1 MEQRT
6 IKVAKLSDDRCPF
19 IDWLDSLDK
28 TTKSRVQSRLT
39 CLLENNFGY
48 DTIVASSGNDVI
60 KLAEFC
66 GATYAKNGNDLILM
80 PKNGLGVSYYSLTL
94 KDYYLGGF
102 ENFKVKTYS
111 DGSASSLTGEYTM
124 EQFFNYVVKNI
135 NPFTTKGTNGNDL
148 IRSTGDIDAL
158 AGYDVILACTE
169 DTTYSNRQTVNA
181 GSGNNSVNVVSDYS
195 NITGGTGDDTYTI
208 SSTVSTLVDEGE
220 NNTIY
225 IDRNR
230 YSNNLYYDI
239 TLNGNGLNCK
249 CII

>member
-1 MEQRT
+1 M
-6 IKVAKLSDDRCPF
+6 
-19 IDWLDSLDK
+19 
-28 TTKSRVQSRLT
+28 
-39 CLLENNFGY
+39 
-48 DTIVASSGNDVI
+48 
-60 KLAEFC
+60 
-66 GATYAKNGNDLILM
+66 
-80 PKNGLGVSYYSLTL
+80 
-94 KDYYLGGF
+94 
-102 ENFKVKTYS
+102 
-111 DGSASSLTGEYTM
+111 
-124 EQFFNYVVKNI
+124 VKNI

-158 AGYDVILACTE
+158 AGDDVILACSE

-208 SSTVSTLVDEGE
+208 SSTVSTLVDEGG
-220 NNTIY
+220 NNTLY

-230 YSNNLYYDI
+230 YSDNLYYDI

>member
-80 PKNGLGVSYYSLTL
+80 PQNGLGVSYYSLTL

-102 ENFKVKTYS
+102 ENFKVKTHIVMVVQAHS
-111 DGSASSLTGEYTM
+111 RANIQWNSSLIMWLKTLTHLLQK
-124 EQFFNYVVKNI
+124 EQ
-135 NPFTTKGTNGNDL
+135 
-148 IRSTGDIDAL
+148 
-158 AGYDVILACTE
+158 TE
-169 DTTYSNRQTVNA
+169 
-181 GSGNNSVNVVSDYS
+181 
-195 NITGGTGDDTYTI
+195 TI
-208 SSTVSTLVDEGE
+208 
-220 NNTIY
+220 
-225 IDRNR
+225 
-230 YSNNLYYDI
+230 
-239 TLNGNGLNCK
+239 
-249 CII
+249 